1 MVRFDIE
8 TSVRVL
14 LLPVAREFQAAV
26 QAVAQ
31 EGFGKPS
38 GIDSWKIGIG
48 KYEGGVR
55 VNGREIAIHRDWA
68 GDDWKRDIAP
78 KPEEEA
84 VVKALYSVSKGFV
97 ENGPE
102 WLAAKAAVFKDDQ
115 RIHYSDPLRSF
126 FEPAV
131 REQESARAG

>member
-26 QAVAQ
+26 QAAAQ
-31 EGFGKPS
+31 EGFGEPK
-38 GIDSWKIGIG
+38 GIGAWKIGIG

-68 GDDWKRDIAP
+68 GDDWNRDIAP

-84 VVKALYSVSKGFV
+84 VAMALGTVSKGFL

-102 WLAAKAAVFKDDQ
+102 WLAAKAAVFQDDR

-126 FEPAV
+126 FELAV
-131 REQESARAG
+131 REQESAKAG